1 MFIDRVKLTV
11 KSGKGGD
18 GMIAFLHEKYMP
30 NGGPSGGNG
39 GRGSSIILKASS
51 SVNTLFGLYRK
62 KIIRGEDGEKGNIK
76 NQYGRG
82 AKDVIVEVPIGTIVY
97 EEESH
102 NFLFDLNAEG
112 VEYVIAKG
120 GRGGRGN
127 AAFKSARNRVP
138 RIAENGVPGEE
149 KNIILELKLL
159 ADVGLVGF
167 PNVGKSTLLSVVT
180 NANPEIA
187 DYPFTTIIPNLGVVS
202 VDSLNSFVM
211 ADLPGLI
218 EGAHLGKGLGLTF
231 LRHIERCR
239 VIIHMIDMSGI
250 RQPYEDYLAINAEL
264 EKYGYNL
271 TNRPTIICASKM
283 DEDGAEERRHELE
296 KKLKTK
302 VYGIS
307 ALTHDGLKELMFAC
321 NDLLQSTPKFPIV
334 SKEGAVETVRIY
346 DAYKDGAGDFEVV
359 LEKEGVYRIVGEKV
373 ERTYH
378 LINLSTDEGLM
389 KLMVY
394 LRKIGVEERLQKVG
408 AKDGDTVILCDFEFE
423 YIQ

>member
-39 GRGSSIILKASS
+39 GRGSSIILRASS
-51 SVNTLFGLYRK
+51 SINTLFGLYRK
-62 KIIRGEDGEKGNIK
+62 KIIRGEEGEKGNIK

-187 DYPFTTIIPNLGVVS
+187 DYPFTTITPNLGVVS
-202 VDSLNSFVM
+202 VDNLNSFVM

-283 DEDGAEERRHELE
+283 DEDGDEERRQELE
-296 KKLKTK
+296 NKLKTK